1 MPEIGSLQVS
11 PSAAPHPAV
20 VSPLASPT
28 APATSLPRPA
38 RRRGRRSPLLEIVG
52 HPTGAVGAALVLLL
66 IVLAA
71 TASFVAPFD
80 PLAQPSRRLLEPGG
94 LHVLGTDEFGRDILS
109 RLIFGARVSLQVGGI
124 SVGIAL
130 LLGGTLGLVSGYNS
144 GLVDALLQRVVDVM
158 LAFPPVILIIAIAGV
173 LGPSLTTAMM
183 AIGLVYAPNFARVIR
198 GPALSV
204 SQEQYI
210 EAARTVGA
218 SPVRIMVRHVLPN
231 VAAPL
236 IVQATVAFSTAI
248 LYEATLSFLGLGT
261 QPPEPSWGTM
271 LGSGRRYMELVPGVA
286 IYPGVAIM
294 LAVLGF
300 NLLGDAVR
308 DALDP
313 RLQKV

>member
-1 MPEIGSLQVS
+1 M
-11 PSAAPHPAV
+11 
-20 VSPLASPT
+20 
-28 APATSLPRPA
+28 
-38 RRRGRRSPLLEIVG
+38 
-52 HPTGAVGAALVLLL
+52 
-66 IVLAA
+66 LAA
-71 TASFVAPFD
+71 AAGVISPFD

-94 LHVLGTDEFGRDILS
+94 LHLLGTDEFGRDILS
-109 RLIFGARVSLQVGGI
+109 RLIHGARISLQVGVI
-124 SVGIAL
+124 SVSIAL
-130 LLGGTLGLVSGYNS
+130 LLGGTLGMVSGYYS
-144 GLVDALLQRVVDVM
+144 GIVDALLQRIVDIM
-158 LAFPPVILIIAIAGV
+158 LAFPPVILIIAISGV

-198 GPALSV
+198 GPTLSV
-204 SQEQYI
+204 AQEQYI

-218 SPVRIMVRHVLPN
+218 GPVRIMTRHVLPN

-261 QPPEPSWGTM
+261 QPPEPSWGSM
-271 LGSGRRYMELVPGVA
+271 LGNGRRFMEIVPGVA

-300 NLLGDAVR
+300 NLLGDALR

-313 RLQKV
+313 RLRKV